1 VKVSSCAKQFLMSTA
16 SFRRYEY
23 RRRLPRY
30 QRDERSLSVTFRT
43 SGRFTLSS
51 EARTLVLQHCFHDN
65 GKIIHLHAVAV
76 MPDHVHLLLAALRDA
91 DGWTL
96 VLTEILRAILR
107 AIKGSSARSVN
118 KLASPGWTV
127 VARRILRSRAAG
139 NETLRETIEH
149 IRQNPARRG
158 LVDKPESYE
167 CFGLN
172 VAASRP

>member
-1 VKVSSCAKQFLMSTA
+1 MSTA

-30 QRDERSLSVTFRT
+30 QRDERPLSVTLRA
-43 SGRFTLSS
+43 SCRFTLSS
-51 EARTLVLQHCFHDN
+51 EARTLVLQHCVHDN

-76 MPDHVHLLLAALRDA
+76 MPDHVHLLLTALRDA

-96 VLTEILRAILR
+96 VLTEILR